1 MLEKILGMLRKL
13 QAPPHKPQV
22 FTSVILPRE
31 AITNKTYK
39 SQGIVEQGNIKRYFE
54 SCFLEIENVVREV
67 YGSGFTLVTR
77 NEDRLAI
84 ETFSYSRQTID
95 YRLLG
100 LNDLSS
106 NARTKKFSTDIT
118 GMLTIMQPEIDFSQL
133 KVFFGHVLRSHL
145 LIYRDKQFGLF
156 YDRQKGEEILQGI
169 PILQRMDMKPSE
181 AAEYTKVMRYGGYR
195 HKIFT
200 EGELQ
205 FPLHN

>member
-31 AITNKTYK
+31 AITNKAYK

-118 GMLTIMQPEIDFSQL
+118 GMLTIMQ
-133 KVFFGHVLRSHL
+133 
-145 LIYRDKQFGLF
+145 
-156 YDRQKGEEILQGI
+156 
-169 PILQRMDMKPSE
+169 RMDMKPSE
-181 AAEYTKVMRYGGYR
+181 AAEYTQVMRYGEYR